1 MRVKKIFAAGMVA
14 VMCAGLMTGCGS
26 NDTKSQF
33 KKFSKCATIDKAA
46 YTDIEYVPASRE
58 VSEDDVNSAIS
69 SFCSDNS
76 KTTEDK
82 TSTVADGD
90 KINVDYVETVSGTEK
105 DSKTDYTL
113 TMGNNTLGDGS
124 DDQLIGSKPG
134 DVKTITVTYPD
145 DYSDTTVAG
154 LTAEYKVTIN
164 YISVTTVPEY
174 TDALVKKATDGE
186 YTTTDDYTAH
196 LKEDLQ
202 KDKDDSADET
212 DRASVLKAVEEKV
225 TFDKY
230 PEDEV
235 ASYVQSMVSNVRSA
249 ADNYGIDFET
259 YMKYFYGY
267 EDEAS
272 FLEYLHTTV
281 ENVMKEKIVVSCIAM
296 DNDLI
301 ADNADIK
308 AYRQKVMDKNNLEND
323 SDVDKYYSES
333 DLMFYATEENVL
345 DYLMNRSVQ
354 VEATATDASEAATE
368 E

>member
-1 MRVKKIFAAGMVA
+1 
-14 VMCAGLMTGCGS
+14 
-26 NDTKSQF
+26 
-33 KKFSKCATIDKAA
+33 
-46 YTDIEYVPASRE
+46 
-58 VSEDDVNSAIS
+58 
-69 SFCSDNS
+69 
-76 KTTEDK
+76 
-82 TSTVADGD
+82 
-90 KINVDYVETVSGTEK
+90 
-105 DSKTDYTL
+105 
-113 TMGNNTLGDGS
+113 
-124 DDQLIGSKPG
+124 
-134 DVKTITVTYPD
+134 
-145 DYSDTTVAG
+145 
-154 LTAEYKVTIN
+154 
-164 YISVTTVPEY
+164 
-174 TDALVKKATDGE
+174 
-186 YTTTDDYTAH
+186 
-196 LKEDLQ
+196 
-202 KDKDDSADET
+202 
-212 DRASVLKAVEEKV
+212 
-225 TFDKY
+225 
-230 PEDEV
+230 
-235 ASYVQSMVSNVRSA
+235 MVSNVRSA

>member
-1 MRVKKIFAAGMVA
+1 
-14 VMCAGLMTGCGS
+14 MC
-26 NDTKSQF
+26 
-33 KKFSKCATIDKAA
+33 I
-46 YTDIEYVPASRE
+46 R
-58 VSEDDVNSAIS
+58 
-69 SFCSDNS
+69 
-76 KTTEDK
+76 
-82 TSTVADGD
+82 
-90 KINVDYVETVSGTEK
+90 
-105 DSKTDYTL
+105 DS
-113 TMGNNTLGDGS
+113 
-124 DDQLIGSKPG
+124 
-134 DVKTITVTYPD
+134 
-145 DYSDTTVAG
+145 
-154 LTAEYKVTIN
+154 
-164 YISVTTVPEY
+164 
-174 TDALVKKATDGE
+174 
-186 YTTTDDYTAH
+186 
-196 LKEDLQ
+196 
-202 KDKDDSADET
+202 
-212 DRASVLKAVEEKV
+212 
-225 TFDKY
+225 
-230 PEDEV
+230 
-235 ASYVQSMVSNVRSA
+235 
-249 ADNYGIDFET
+249 YGIDFEA

>member
-1 MRVKKIFAAGMVA
+1 
-14 VMCAGLMTGCGS
+14 MCAGLMTGCGS

-76 KTTEDK
+76 ETTEDK

-196 LKEDLQ
+196 LKEDVQ
-202 KDKDDSADET
+202 KDKDDSRTRQTELLFS
-212 DRASVLKAVEEKV
+212 RLLGE
-225 TFDKY
+225 
-230 PEDEV
+230 
-235 ASYVQSMVSNVRSA
+235 
-249 ADNYGIDFET
+249 
-259 YMKYFYGY
+259 GY
-267 EDEAS
+267 
-272 FLEYLHTTV
+272 
-281 ENVMKEKIVVSCIAM
+281 I
-296 DNDLI
+296 
-301 ADNADIK
+301 
-308 AYRQKVMDKNNLEND
+308 
-323 SDVDKYYSES
+323 
-333 DLMFYATEENVL
+333 
-345 DYLMNRSVQ
+345 
-354 VEATATDASEAATE
+354 
-368 E
+368 